1 MIRSSWLDWKLLI
14 GFSQFA
20 LGSGWVAQGL
30 PLWNF
35 SPLVGWNTTLFLWV
49 VGLKSGLEG
58 YALDLLW
65 CGLFPNRKS
74 DFLEFLY
81 FSLGQ
86 GLWPSLCKSLTLRLI
101 FRMMRS
107 NQGPGLAPFDF
118 CSFLAVFQVGRIVP
132 TFLDFF
138 FRGWPLLSRKP
149 CQL

>member
-1 MIRSSWLDWKLLI
+1 MEFQTIHWLKHFSTIVGYWFQVWPG
-14 GFSQFA
+14 GFYFEPFVIS
-20 LGSGWVAQGL
+20 LG
-30 PLWNF
+30 
-35 SPLVGWNTTLFLWV
+35 
-49 VGLKSGLEG
+49 
-58 YALDLLW
+58 
-65 CGLFPNRKS
+65 CGLYPSRKS